1 VRDPFPNH
9 HGIDAS
15 AAPGPAPRWAAELAS
30 RIRAG
35 FLRTVIS
42 TSALTGIFFI
52 AYFFVQRHPAY
63 PPMQMPLTALDLLI
77 PFQPAA
83 LLAYVSLWIYVGVGP
98 GLQRS
103 FRDFAVCGLWLC
115 ALCVGGLAIFYFL
128 PTQVP
133 PPVLSATRFPG
144 FDMLRRVDQTSNAC
158 PSMHVAVAI
167 FTAVRVEASLRSM
180 RVPFT
185 VRCLNFIWCLVIAYS
200 TLAIKQH
207 VVLDVAAGALLGLS
221 FAAMS
226 LRWRPGSEREPGFA
240 ALQVPPVH

>member
-1 VRDPFPNH
+1 
-9 HGIDAS
+9 
-15 AAPGPAPRWAAELAS
+15 
-30 RIRAG
+30 
-35 FLRTVIS
+35 
-42 TSALTGIFFI
+42 
-52 AYFFVQRHPAY
+52 
-63 PPMQMPLTALDLLI
+63 
-77 PFQPAA
+77 
-83 LLAYVSLWIYVGVGP
+83 
-98 GLQRS
+98 
-103 FRDFAVCGLWLC
+103 
-115 ALCVGGLAIFYFL
+115 
-128 PTQVP
+128 
-133 PPVLSATRFPG
+133 
-144 FDMLRRVDQTSNAC
+144 MLRRVDQTSNAC